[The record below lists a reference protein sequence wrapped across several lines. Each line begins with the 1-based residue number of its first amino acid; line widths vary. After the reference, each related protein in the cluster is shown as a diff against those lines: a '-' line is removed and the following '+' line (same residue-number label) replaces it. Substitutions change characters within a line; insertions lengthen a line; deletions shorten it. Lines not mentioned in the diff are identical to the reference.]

1 MTGKASSK
9 TASLPE
15 PIWSLSGLMQSL
27 RAQGKEEQ
35 AVLVEKRSR
44 KAWSQADVTL
54 IASRFMGEAR
64 TAMATPGTTVSA
76 VLR

>member
-1 MTGKASSK
+1 
-9 TASLPE
+9 
-15 PIWSLSGLMQSL
+15 MQSL